1 MQEGMYVC
9 VSMCA
14 RGRGCSRTLSGGG
27 AGRGLQ
33 WKGGVCVCVRMYAC
47 GHVRACVCACHAC
60 MRVCV
65 GPCPHTRDTAG
76 GGGRNVIMRDG
87 ETLWA
92 QTANP
97 NRWPG
102 KGEKRKGVR
111 GSSFSLGIICFSDN
125 YFPGNNNIFT

>member
-1 MQEGMYVC
+1 MCIHVCKGKGMFQNLEWGGCREGAAME
-9 VSMCA
+9 
-14 RGRGCSRTLSGGG
+14 
-27 AGRGLQ
+27 
-33 WKGGVCVCVRMYAC
+33 GVCVCVRMYAR
-47 GHVRACVCACHAC
+47 GHVCACVCACHAC

-111 GSSFSLGIICFSDN
+111 GSTFSLGLISFSDN